1 MVAFVVLQFYFYIQ
15 LTWYAYWNKM
25 YYNIVYITVNS
36 EKKNINAKIL
46 LFNTLLKYVYI
57 MVAFVILRLYL
68 FMFIEISI
76 LIGRNTINYVKHKS
90 QK

>member
-36 EKKNINAKIL
+36 EKKISMQKYYFLIL
-46 LFNTLLKYVYI
+46 Y
-57 MVAFVILRLYL
+57 
-68 FMFIEISI
+68 
-76 LIGRNTINYVKHKS
+76 
-90 QK
+90 